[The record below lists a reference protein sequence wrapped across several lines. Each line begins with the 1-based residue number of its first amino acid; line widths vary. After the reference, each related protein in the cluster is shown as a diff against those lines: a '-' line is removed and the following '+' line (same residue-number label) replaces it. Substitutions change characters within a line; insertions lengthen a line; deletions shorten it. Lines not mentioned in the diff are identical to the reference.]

1 VHDLNTIKRLNFE
14 AFAQSI
20 GKYQAAGKH
29 VLAVYEGMHLT
40 SIETFT
46 DAAEAQVRFD
56 TVNSKRDGQTARLF
70 LPTAAPVP
78 TVGDRRIDG
87 VDFEVRHF
95 PGGFEI
101 GRPQLDAERAFDEQL
116 ECMHNRR
123 EARGPLFG

>member
-70 LPTAAPVP
+70 LPTSAPAP
-78 TVGDRRIDG
+78 AKNQRIDG

-101 GRPQLDAERAFDEQL
+101 GRAQVDAERAFDEQL
-116 ECMHNRR
+116 ERMHNRR